1 MSVVAD
7 QELKEYKVIGSRPI
21 RHDGVDKVTGRALY
35 GADIH
40 LPGLLYGKVL
50 RSPHAH
56 ARIRRIDVSKALA
69 LPGVK
74 AVATGADLPSLSDT
88 VKALGEG
95 SVNLKYQSTGLLADD
110 KVLYHGHPVAAVAA
124 TSIHIAEEALALIEV
139 DYELLPPVLDVRAAM
154 QEGAPILLDDL
165 RTNELGE
172 QMLGPDQRRRAHP
185 ASARRSGARFRRG
198 RRDRRARV
206 HHQHGAPGLHR
217 AADRAP
223 RSGTA
228 TA

>member
-110 KVLYHGHPVAAVAA
+110 KVLFHGHPVAAVAA

-139 DYELLPPVLDVRAAM
+139 DYELLPPVLDVRAGHA
-154 QEGAPILLDDL
+154 G
-165 RTNELGE
+165 
-172 QMLGPDQRRRAHP
+172 RRADP
-185 ASARRSGARFRRG
+185 AG
-198 RRDRRARV
+198 
-206 HHQHGAPGLHR
+206 
-217 AADRAP
+217 
-223 RSGTA
+223 
-228 TA
+228 